1 MPGIGNSNTTPGFT
15 LESQNFIA
23 KFVAGFE
30 KGVTSKF
37 LEYETDWLEV
47 MNIMLETLEIFQ
59 NSVEAVEEMLAKAID
74 DWIIINA
81 FTFNIKTTVKIEE
94 KVSFPPPF
102 GAQKNMKI
110 TFSDKFQTE
119 AHFYIKKKSSLK
131 SLKEL
136 GATVVVEDMKSEFD
150 IAKLEIPVTLFP
162 DLLKAFRNDFSVKYH
177 KANIN
182 CCSNHKSKEG
192 NIKRSEPCNVSK
204 RSRETGGKKQQQSKK
219 RKLDNSVDKKQKTK
233 VPCPGCGKLFIRIS
247 AHKCKAVAITR

>member
-1 MPGIGNSNTTPGFT
+1 MPGVGNFETIPGFT
-15 LESQNFIA
+15 LQSQHFIA

-30 KGVTSKF
+30 KGESSKF

-47 MNIMLETLEIFQ
+47 MSIILETLEIFP
-59 NSVEAVEEMLAKAID
+59 NSVETVEEVLAKAID

-94 KVSFPPPF
+94 KVCFPPPY

-110 TFSDKFQTE
+110 TFSDKFETE

-136 GATVVVEDMKSEFD
+136 GAAAVVEDMKREMD

-182 CCSNHKSKEG
+182 CCFNHKAKQG
-192 NIKRSEPCNVSK
+192 NIKRSEPCNLSK
-204 RSRETGGKKQQQSKK
+204 RGRETEGKKLQQSKK
-219 RKLDNSVDKKQKTK
+219 RKLDNSVNKKQKIK

-247 AHKCKAVAITR
+247 AHKCKSLATTR